1 MDVIELFDNYIYE
14 VEEKMGELFQFIEE
28 DQIIQVSKTFSEL
41 RALLTRWEHD
51 YLTKIR
57 KVVQGET

>member
-1 MDVIELFDNYIYE
+1 MDVIEHFDNYIYE
-14 VEEKMGELFQFIEE
+14 LEDIYSDLLQHIEE
-28 DQIIQVSKTFSEL
+28 DQFIQVNKKFSEM

-57 KVVQGET
+57 EAVQGE